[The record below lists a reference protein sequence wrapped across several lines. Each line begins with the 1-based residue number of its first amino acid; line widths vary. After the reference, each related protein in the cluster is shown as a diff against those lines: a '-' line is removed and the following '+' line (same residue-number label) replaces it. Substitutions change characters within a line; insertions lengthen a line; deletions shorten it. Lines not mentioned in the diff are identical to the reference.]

1 MRRITIFIIG
11 LIGLTWLRCTEP
23 EVLPSTY
30 YDQPSSF
37 ADSSAGHPKAAVYQ
51 SILEQHQQR
60 GLVGATLLVKDQDG
74 LWVGASGYSDIASD
88 VPMAPDHVFFIA
100 SISKLFTA
108 SATYRYID
116 QGLLS
121 FNDKIS
127 QWLSDEVVDNVENA
141 DQATIAHL
149 LSHRSGILDFY
160 TTQLDLDR
168 LNADQEWTKEEVL
181 TYVYGKSADFDVDTD
196 YSYSN
201 TNFLLLSMILEQ
213 VSGKP
218 FEEVYQE
225 EVFIPLNLTSAYYSE
240 DQIIP
245 EGVVKGYVDM
255 YDNNQFVESSF
266 LYEEELGIGGDGGV
280 AINAYHLSVFLE
292 NLVNDD
298 FISASSQALMTD
310 WFALP
315 EDYHWE
321 EYGQTENGYGL
332 ERFNTKYESAIGHTG
347 GIDGFTTYGF
357 YFPESDMTYVLLCN
371 SAALSGANIQSSLFE
386 EVLDLMFSRQ

>member
-1 MRRITIFIIG
+1 MKRITLL
-11 LIGLTWLRCTEP
+11 LICLFGLTLLRCTES

-37 ADSSAGHPKAAVYQ
+37 ADSSAEHPQAAVYQ
-51 SILEQHQQR
+51 SILDQHQRQ
-60 GLVGATLLVKDQDG
+60 GLVGATLLVKDQEG
-74 LWVGASGYSDIASD
+74 LWVGAAGYADIASNVRMD
-88 VPMAPDHVFFIA
+88 PNHVFFIA

-108 SATYRYID
+108 SAIYRYID

-121 FNDKIS
+121 FNDKVS
-127 QWLSDEVVDNVENA
+127 QWLSDEVVDNVENTN
-141 DQATIAHL
+141 QATIAHL

-160 TTQLDLDR
+160 TTQFDLDR

-181 TYVYGKSADFDVDTD
+181 RYIYGKSAEFEVDAD

-213 VSGKP
+213 VSGKS

-225 EVFIPLNLTSAYYSE
+225 EVFNPLNLTSAYYSE
-240 DQIIP
+240 EQIIP
-245 EGVVKGYVDM
+245 EGVVKGYVDL
-255 YDNNQFVESSF
+255 YDNNQFVESAF
-266 LYEEELGIGGDGGV
+266 LYEDELGIGGDGGV
-280 AINAYHLSVFLE
+280 AINAYHLAIFLE
-292 NLVNDD
+292 NLVSDD

-310 WFALP
+310 WFPLP

-321 EYGQTENGYGL
+321 EYGQTENGYGI

-347 GIDGFTTYGF
+347 GIDGFSTYGF

-371 SAALSGANIQSSLFE
+371 SASLASGDIHASLFE
-386 EVLDLMFSRQ
+386 EVLDMMFSSQ